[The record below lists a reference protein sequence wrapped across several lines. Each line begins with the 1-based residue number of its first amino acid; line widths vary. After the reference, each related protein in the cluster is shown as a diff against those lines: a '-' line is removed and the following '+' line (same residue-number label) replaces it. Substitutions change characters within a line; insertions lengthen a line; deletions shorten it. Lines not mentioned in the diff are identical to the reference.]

1 MTRFQRMFDS
11 GLYRSRSGKIL
22 GVIQGLANHFDFNV
36 FWLRVFAVILVCM
49 SGIWPVVI
57 LYFLA
62 GFMMKPEPVIPIAN
76 LEEDDFYSSYVRSR
90 SGATRRLKRHF
101 ENLDRRIQ
109 RMEHVVT
116 DSEFE
121 WEQRLNS

>member
-1 MTRFQRMFDS
+1 MFDS